1 MDEQAAITEL
11 KLLTREHRHLVWQM
25 AKMGG
30 ELKDEDRRTVEAMAA
45 HPEYAHLWDR
55 LNELSDEEITR
66 DGTNPLLHVTVHE
79 MVESQIAAGDPPAVK
94 LTLERL
100 EQRGVLRHEATH
112 QIGRVLIEE
121 IWHVMSEQQ
130 PFNSLRYAAK
140 LAELVDPRPARPK
153 SPATGHRRRPKR
165 RR

>member
-1 MDEQAAITEL
+1 MDEQAAIAEL

-25 AKMGG
+25 SKTGG
-30 ELKDEDRRTVEAMAA
+30 ELSDEDRRTVEIMAA

-66 DGTNPLLHVTVHE
+66 DGSNPLLHVTVHE

-94 LTLERL
+94 LTMERL
-100 EQRGVLRHEATH
+100 EQRGVLRHEAAH
-112 QIGRVLIEE
+112 RIGKVLIEE

-153 SPATGHRRRPKR
+153 SAATKRRRRPKR
-165 RR
+165 SR